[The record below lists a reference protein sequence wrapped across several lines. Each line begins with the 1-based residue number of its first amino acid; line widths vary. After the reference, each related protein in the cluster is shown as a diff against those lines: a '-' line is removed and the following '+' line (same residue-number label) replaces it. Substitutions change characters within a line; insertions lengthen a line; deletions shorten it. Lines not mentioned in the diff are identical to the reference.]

1 MGFLDAIL
9 GRTTPPKANLEVL
22 FSVPQAALSL
32 EVQGFAFLGQGA
44 VCFRDSEGSADD
56 DVIAEVEQVITV
68 DEGATI
74 ERTQDEYGFTWLS
87 VHRPA
92 GDAVSIATDLH
103 ALNSSLADHG
113 FGTALLCS
121 TFLFEHQGRRL
132 ALVYLF
138 KRGTF
143 YPFVPADGGSQRRDN
158 ALELQIRGII
168 ERDVPVEKDLGR
180 WLAIWGAPGLE

>member
-1 MGFLDAIL
+1 MGFLDAIF
-9 GRTTPPKANLEVL
+9 GRSTPPQADLEVL

-32 EVQGFAFLGQGA
+32 QAQGFGVLGQGA

-56 DVIAEVEQVITV
+56 DVIAEVEQIIGL
-68 DEGATI
+68 DEGVTV
-74 ERTQDEYGFTWLS
+74 ERGRDDFGFTWLS
-87 VHRPA
+87 VARPTE
-92 GDAVSIATDLH
+92 DIVSLTTDLH

-113 FGTALLCS
+113 FGSALLCS
-121 TFLFEHQGRRL
+121 TFLFEHHDRPL

-143 YPFVPADGGSQRRDN
+143 YPFVPEPGVQRRDN

-168 ERDVPVEKDLGR
+168 ASDVPVEKDLSR
-180 WLAIWGAPGLE
+180 WLAIWGAPGLG